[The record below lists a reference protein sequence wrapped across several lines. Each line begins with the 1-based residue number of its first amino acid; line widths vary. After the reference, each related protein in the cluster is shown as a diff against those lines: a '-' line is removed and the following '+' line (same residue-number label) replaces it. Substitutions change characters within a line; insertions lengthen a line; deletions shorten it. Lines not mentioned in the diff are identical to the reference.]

1 MLRSLMSG
9 VSGVRGH
16 QVSLD
21 VVGNN
26 IANVNTAGYKRSNIT
41 FQDLLYQNTSGT
53 MAPNDQ
59 RGGVNAKQVGLGM
72 QVSAIEVLHT
82 QGTTQ
87 YTGSRTDFAIQGD
100 GYFVVMDGNNRLF
113 TRAGNFT
120 LDGDSNLAQA
130 GTGYKL
136 QGYQIVRDP
145 IDPLQFNQGS
155 SLTDINIPT
164 GQKMEARQTTVVGYR
179 CNLDGRAA
187 TYLPMGL
194 TANNFSTA
202 ATLNNQKYDVTMQE
216 GMSADAFMTMNIGG
230 QTLTLKL
237 TGVDQSNGRP
247 MLASETPFEIDGS
260 VYTVAFDSATGVLTL
275 TNIDPTNPDEWTLNL
290 EKQMD
295 YQTLTIKDGTN
306 SFSYLA
312 EFTDITTAGQEGY
325 RTLRLWGED
334 YKGDMAMFEYT
345 VQMNDD
351 GTFAIP
357 DTAVDGITRLG
368 GFAGGA
374 FVTISNATGNQG
386 VQLTSTVEI
395 VDSSQVTDRVGI
407 QPTIVQNV
415 GIGGKAYDVTIT
427 EGNPNSGYATLKFVD
442 RNDPNNTG
450 TLQLNY
456 AGLNGTGSV
465 VLVPASTFVLD
476 GKTYQG
482 VYTPGAT
489 DADGSLVLNDL
500 TTPAPN
506 AWTYALGSRI
516 KMGTEAVAAASP
528 LAGNLVPAGGG
539 SVRTEFDSLGSGDY
553 RMTILGDRTPGVAGN
568 DDFLE
573 IQTYNFRKYMGIVPA
588 SSEVIVNGTNYAVT
602 PTEGT
607 AANNFMTL
615 TFSGTGVPATVNFSM
630 NGLDAS
636 GRLQLVPVGGDP
648 VLTLPSGETY
658 NAAHISYDPATGIL
672 TFNNGTAA
680 ETFTYEVGKY
690 VNFQT
695 VTDSNGTSYVVDYD
709 EAGSSAFT
717 MKIWDPTAAVT
728 TTNTFSVPVTKGNE
742 QALATVNQRIANV
755 HNAKVDVYD
764 SLGNPYTL
772 EVSWEKLDNGVWR
785 WRAWLPNGEASLSEN
800 TGLLRFGPD
809 GKLDTSDTGMYNP
822 TPEITVQFDEVGA
835 RESTIKLD
843 FSGQSFQKEL
853 LDGVTQYGSEF
864 TTKGYYQDGYSM
876 GVLTDFAVA
885 KDGTVNGIYS
895 NGQNIPLY
903 RVALALFSNPA
914 GLVKIGNSAFTQSNN
929 SGIAQIGSPQEG
941 GAGSIVGSSLEM
953 SNVDLTEEFTKL
965 ITSQRG
971 FQANARM
978 ITTSDQ
984 VLEELINLK
993 R

>member
-26 IANVNTAGYKRSNIT
+26 IANVNTAGYKRSSIT

-53 MAPNDQ
+53 AAPNDQ

-72 QVSAIEVLHT
+72 QVSAIETLHT
-82 QGTTQ
+82 QGTTE

-100 GYFVVMDGNNRLF
+100 GYYVVMDGNSRLF

-120 LDGDSNLAQA
+120 LDAESNLVQA
-130 GTGYKL
+130 GTGYRL
-136 QGYQIVRDP
+136 QGYQMVRDP

-155 SLTDINIPT
+155 SLTDVNIPT

-179 CNLDGRAA
+179 CNLDSRAD

-194 TANNFSTA
+194 TSNNFSTTA
-202 ATLNNQKYDVTMQE
+202 SLNNQKYEVTMQE
-216 GMSADAFMTMNIGG
+216 GTSADAFMTMDIGG
-230 QTLTLKL
+230 QALTLKL
-237 TGVDQSNGRP
+237 TGVDEASGRP

-260 VYTVAFDSATGVLTL
+260 VYTVAFDSATGILTL

-290 EKQMD
+290 EEQMD
-295 YQTLTIKDGTN
+295 YQTMTITDGAN
-306 SFSYLA
+306 RYSYLA
-312 EFTDITTAGQEGY
+312 EFTDITTAGQEGDK
-325 RTLRLWGED
+325 TLRLWGED

-374 FVTISNATGNQG
+374 FVTIGNATGNQG
-386 VQLTSTVEI
+386 VELTSTVEI
-395 VDSSQVTDRVGI
+395 VDASQVTDKVGI

-427 EGNPNSGYATLKFVD
+427 EGDPDSGYATLKFVD

-456 AGLNGTGSV
+456 DGLNGTGSV
-465 VLVPASTFVLD
+465 QLTPASTFVLD
-476 GKTYQG
+476 GRTYQG
-482 VYTPGAT
+482 VYTAGAT

-506 AWTYALGSRI
+506 AWTYALGARI
-516 KMGTEAVAAASP
+516 KMGTEP
-528 LAGNLVPAGGG
+528 LAAGTPLIGFG
-539 SVRTEFDSLGSGDY
+539 SPVRTEFDSLGAGDY
-553 RMTILGDRTPGVAGN
+553 RMTVLGTTPTDV
-568 DDFLE
+568 LE
-573 IQTYNFRKYMGIVPA
+573 VQTFNFRKYMGVVPA
-588 SSEVIVNGTNYAVT
+588 TTDVIVGSTEYAVT

-607 AANNFMTL
+607 AADNFMTL
-615 TFSGTGVPATVNFSM
+615 SFDDGSGPVSVDFTMTGIVN
-630 NGLDAS
+630 
-636 GRLQLVPVGGDP
+636 GRLDFEASAPGTIVLDGD
-648 VLTLPSGETY
+648 TY
-658 NAAHISYDPATGIL
+658 NINTVPYDPATGIL
-672 TFNNGTAA
+672 TFTNTTTPGQD
-680 ETFTYEVGKY
+680 FTYEIGKY

-695 VTDSNGTSYVVDYD
+695 VTDSNGNNYVVDYD
-709 EAGSSAFT
+709 ESGSGAFT
-717 MKIWDPTAAVT
+717 MKIWDPTATVT

-742 QALATVNQRIANV
+742 QSLATVNQRIANV
-755 HNAKVDVYD
+755 HNTKIDIYD

-785 WRAWLPNGEASLSEN
+785 WRAWLPNGEATVTEN
-800 TGLLRFGPD
+800 TGLIRFGAD

-822 TPEITVQFDEVGA
+822 TPEITLQFDEKGA
-835 RESTIKLD
+835 RESTVKLD

-876 GVLTDFAVA
+876 GVLTDFAVSQ
-885 KDGTVNGIYS
+885 DGTVNGIYS

-903 RVALALFSNPA
+903 RVALALFANPA
-914 GLVKIGNSAFTQSNN
+914 GLVKNGNTAFTESNN

-941 GAGSIVGSSLEM
+941 GAGSIIGSTLER
-953 SNVDLTEEFTKL
+953 SNVDLTEEFTRL
-965 ITSQRG
+965 IVSQRG

-984 VLEELINLK
+984 VLEELINIK

>member
-26 IANVNTAGYKRSNIT
+26 IANVNTAGYKRSSIT

-53 MAPNDQ
+53 AAPNDQ

-72 QVSAIEVLHT
+72 QVSAIETLHT
-82 QGTTQ
+82 QGTTE

-100 GYFVVMDGNNRLF
+100 GYYVVMDGNSRLF

-120 LDGDSNLAQA
+120 LDAESNLVQA
-130 GTGYKL
+130 GTGYRL
-136 QGYQIVRDP
+136 QGYQMVRDP

-155 SLTDINIPT
+155 SLTDVNIPT

-179 CNLDGRAA
+179 CNLDSRAD

-194 TANNFSTA
+194 TSNNFSTTA
-202 ATLNNQKYDVTMQE
+202 LLNNQKYDVTMQE
-216 GMSADAFMTMNIGG
+216 GTSADAFMTMDIGG
-230 QTLTLKL
+230 QALTLKL
-237 TGVDQSNGRP
+237 TGVDEASGRP

-260 VYTVAFDSATGVLTL
+260 VYTVAFDSATGILTL

-290 EKQMD
+290 EEQMD
-295 YQTLTIKDGTN
+295 YQTMTITDGAN
-306 SFSYLA
+306 RYSYLA
-312 EFTDITTAGQEGY
+312 EFTDITTAGQEGDK
-325 RTLRLWGED
+325 TLRLWGED

-357 DTAVDGITRLG
+357 DTEVDGITRLG

-374 FVTISNATGNQG
+374 FVTIGNATGNQG
-386 VQLTSTVEI
+386 VELTSTVEI
-395 VDSSQVTDRVGI
+395 VDSAQITDRVGI

-427 EGNPNSGYATLKFVD
+427 EGGPDSGYATLKFVD

-456 AGLNGTGSV
+456 SGLNGTGAVELTSV
-465 VLVPASTFVLD
+465 STFILD

-482 VYTPGAT
+482 VYTAGAT

-500 TTPAPN
+500 TTPSPN
-506 AWTYALGSRI
+506 AWTYALGTRI
-516 KMGTEAVAAASP
+516 KMGTEAIAAASP
-528 LAGNLVPAGGG
+528 LDGNLVPAGGG
-539 SVRTEFDSLGSGDY
+539 AVRAEFDSLGSGDY
-553 RMTILGDRTPGVAGN
+553 RMTLLGDRTPGVAGN

-588 SSEVIVNGTNYAVT
+588 TSEVIVNGTDYAVT

-607 AANNFMTL
+607 TANNFMTL
-615 TFSGTGVPATVNFSM
+615 TFAGTGAPTTVNFSM

-636 GRLQLVPVGGDP
+636 GRLQMVPVGADP
-648 VLTLPSGETY
+648 VLSLPSGETY
-658 NAAHISYDPATGIL
+658 NAADISYDPATGIM
-672 TFNNGTAA
+672 TFDNGTAA

-717 MKIWDPTAAVT
+717 MKLWDPTATVT
-728 TTNTFSVPVTKGNE
+728 ATNTFAVPVTKGNE
-742 QALATVNQRIANV
+742 QALATVNQRIADV
-755 HNAKVDVYD
+755 HNTKIDIYD

-772 EVSWEKLDNGVWR
+772 EVAWERVDNGVWR
-785 WRAWLPNGEASLSEN
+785 WRAWLPNGEATVREN
-800 TGLLRFGPD
+800 TGLIRFGAD
-809 GKLDTSDTGMYNP
+809 GKLDTSDTGMFNP
-822 TPEITVQFDEVGA
+822 TPEITLQFDEKGA
-835 RESTIKLD
+835 RESTVKLD

-876 GVLTDFAVA
+876 GVLTDFAVSQ
-885 KDGTVNGIYS
+885 DGTVNGIYS

-903 RVALALFSNPA
+903 RVALALFANPA
-914 GLVKIGNSAFTQSNN
+914 GLVKNGNTAFTESNN

-941 GAGSIVGSSLEM
+941 GAGSIIGSTLER
-953 SNVDLTEEFTKL
+953 SNVDLTEEFARL
-965 ITSQRG
+965 IVSQRG

-984 VLEELINLK
+984 VLEELINIK

>member
-26 IANVNTAGYKRSNIT
+26 IANVNTAGYKRSSIT

-53 MAPNDQ
+53 AAPNDQ

-72 QVSAIEVLHT
+72 QVSAIETLHT

-100 GYFVVMDGNNRLF
+100 GYYVVMDGNSRLF

-120 LDGDSNLAQA
+120 LDANSNLVQA
-130 GTGYKL
+130 GTGYRL
-136 QGYQIVRDP
+136 QGYQMVRDP

-155 SLTDINIPT
+155 SLTDVNIPT

-179 CNLDGRAA
+179 CNLDSRAGN
-187 TYLPMGL
+187 YLPMGL
-194 TANNFSTA
+194 TSNNFSTT
-202 ATLNNQKYDVTMQE
+202 ATLNNQKYAVTMRE
-216 GMSADAFMTMNIGG
+216 GTTADGFMSMNIGN

-247 MLASETPFEIDGS
+247 MLASEEPFEIDGS
-260 VYTVAFDSATGVLTL
+260 VYTVAFDSATGILTL

-290 EKQMD
+290 EEQMD
-295 YQTLTIKDGTN
+295 YQTFTVTDGAN
-306 SFSYLA
+306 RYSYLA

-325 RTLRLWGED
+325 KTLRLWGED
-334 YKGDMAMFEYT
+334 YKGEMAMFQYT

-357 DTAVDGITRLG
+357 DAEIDGITRLG

-374 FVTISNATGNQG
+374 FVTIGNATGNQG
-386 VQLTSTVEI
+386 VELTSTVEI
-395 VDSSQVTDRVGI
+395 VNASQITDKVGI
-407 QPTIVQNV
+407 QPTIIQNV

-427 EGNPNSGYATLKFVD
+427 EGNPNSGYVTLKFVD
-442 RNDPNNTG
+442 RADPNNTG

-456 AGLNGTGSV
+456 DGLDANGYAQLTS
-465 VLVPASTFVLD
+465 ASPFVLD
-476 GKTYQG
+476 GKTYDG
-482 VYTPGAT
+482 VYTPGVLSE
-489 DADGSLVLNDL
+489 ADGSLVLNQTL
-500 TTPAPN
+500 PLPPVAN
-506 AWTYALGSRI
+506 VWTYNLGSKLKFGNETI
-516 KMGTEAVAAASP
+516 TAGP
-528 LAGNLVPAGGG
+528 LFVPFGG
-539 SVRTEFDSLGSGDY
+539 SLKTEFDSLGSGDY
-553 RMTILGDRTPGVAGN
+553 RMTILGADPTDV
-568 DDFLE
+568 LE
-573 IQTYNFRKYMGIVPA
+573 IQTYNFRKNMGVVP
-588 SSEVIVNGTNYAVT
+588 VTTNVMVGSTEYAVT
-602 PTEGT
+602 PLEGT
-607 AANNFMTL
+607 TSANFMTL
-615 TFSGTGVPATVNFSM
+615 SFDDGSGSPVSANFQMTNVVDGRLNFS
-630 NGLDAS
+630 AS
-636 GRLQLVPVGGDP
+636 APGTI
-648 VLTLPSGETY
+648 TLGTQTY
-658 NAAHISYDPATGIL
+658 NINTVPYDPATGIL
-672 TFNNGTAA
+672 TFTNTTTPGQD
-680 ETFTYEVGKY
+680 FTYEVGKY
-690 VNFQT
+690 INFQT
-695 VTDSNGTSYVVDYD
+695 VTDTNTPQNTFVVDYD
-709 EAGSSAFT
+709 ESGSGAFT
-717 MKIWDPTAAVT
+717 MKVWAPAVGGGT
-728 TTNTFSVPVTKGNE
+728 PNTFSIPVTKGNE
-742 QALATVNQRIANV
+742 QSLATINQRIANV
-755 HNAKVDVYD
+755 HNTKIDIYD

-772 EVSWEKLDNGVWR
+772 EVSWEKVDNGVWR
-785 WRAWLPNGEASLSEN
+785 WRAWLPNGEATIAEN
-800 TGLLRFGPD
+800 TGLIRFGPD

-822 TPEITVQFDEVGA
+822 TPEITLQFNEVGA

-843 FSGQSFQKEL
+843 FSGQSFQKDL

-885 KDGTVNGIYS
+885 QDGTVNGIYS

-903 RVALALFSNPA
+903 RVALALFANPA
-914 GLVKIGNSAFTQSNN
+914 GLVKIGNTAFTQSNN

-953 SNVDLTEEFTKL
+953 SNVDLTEEFTRL
-965 ITSQRG
+965 IVSQRG

-984 VLEELINLK
+984 VLEELINIK